1 MRTQTLLDRVTLPMD
16 IHKAAVNAAS
26 QGYLDI
32 VKMLLEHL
40 EKVSLNKSALDT
52 TLDAA
57 LEAAAYKGHL
67 AIVRLLLTKGLIPK
81 DHLKCMAAYKGHLEV
96 AQVLSN
102 HSAKI
107 QTNLIKVQQRW
118 RKNRLL
124 KAARRAVVF
133 KFELQAVHYS
143 PERLPLLLPG
153 KVNPKEKDS
162 IKRAVKFIYEDHT
175 GGLIRPDK

>member
-1 MRTQTLLDRVTLPMD
+1 MD
-16 IHKAAVNAAS
+16 MHKATVNAAS
-26 QGYLDI
+26 QGYLDV
-32 VKMLLEHL
+32 VKMFLEHL
-40 EKVSLNKSALDT
+40 EKVSSNKPTLDT
-52 TLDAA
+52 TLDTTLDGA

-81 DHLKCMAAYKGHLEV
+81 DHLKCMAAYKGHLKV

-102 HSAKI
+102 HSAKV

-124 KAARRAVVF
+124 KATRRAVVF

-143 PERLPLLLPG
+143 PERLPFLLPG
-153 KVNPKEKDS
+153 KVNLKPKEKDS

-175 GGLIRPDK
+175 EGVILPDK